1 MSPRIPIYVC
11 CKVVFRGQDL
21 GATGVPHS
29 WGCHCFLLLSWWTE
43 PGCVLAHSLHS
54 LSSLC
59 EHRTEHEFTPSQI
72 WRRPSPTPKEGLINV
87 TTSSNGFLGG
97 CGGVFSFATPSDI
110 IDINSNPGLSNP
122 INSSI
127 SVFA

>member
-11 CKVVFRGQDL
+11 CKVVFRDQDL

-72 WRRPSPTPKEGLINV
+72 WRRPSPTPKEGL
-87 TTSSNGFLGG
+87 TAS
-97 CGGVFSFATPSDI
+97 
-110 IDINSNPGLSNP
+110 PGPEAVASLKARPRLPPLALHLPVCS
-122 INSSI
+122 
-127 SVFA
+127 ALEHM